1 MLNKGLA
8 LGLGL
13 AAVSKEQAQ
22 KVVDELVK
30 KGELSRDESVELVEK
45 LLQRGIE
52 TQQELDNLITK
63 KAREL
68 VGKWDLATKEDIQR
82 LEKRIDQIDN
92 KMNSVE

>member
-1 MLNKGLA
+1 MLNKGLT

-13 AAVSKEQAQ
+13 AAISKEQAQ

-52 TQQELDNLITK
+52 TQQELDHLITK

-68 VGKWDLATKEDIQR
+68 VSKWDLATKEDIQR

-92 KMNSVE
+92 KLNSVE